1 MLFKKFFVTSG
12 VGLSRT
18 SELNAFDRA
27 LMEAGICQCNLVPVS
42 SIIPKKARQIP
53 LKEIEAGSITF
64 TVLARID
71 GGPGKSIAAGLGW
84 ALCTDGRGRD
94 TYGIVVE
101 ESSFGKKDGV
111 KTNIA
116 LKLKE
121 AVASRGM
128 KIKSQY
134 SKVAEISK
142 VPKDCYGTAI
152 VALVYAD

>member
-18 SELNAFDRA
+18 SGLNAFDRA

-42 SIIPKKARQIP
+42 SIIPEKARQIR
-53 LKEIEAGSITF
+53 LKKIEAGSITF
-64 TVLARID
+64 TVLARVD
-71 GGPGKSIAAGLGW
+71 GGPGSSLTAGLGW
-84 ALCTDGRGRD
+84 ALCTDSGGED

-101 ESSFGKKDGV
+101 DTSTGKKGGV
-111 KTNIA
+111 KESIT

-121 AVASRGM
+121 AAEGRGM
-128 KIKSQY
+128 KIKEQHI
-134 SKVAEISK
+134 KAADVDK
-142 VPKDCYGTAI
+142 VPKDCYGCAI